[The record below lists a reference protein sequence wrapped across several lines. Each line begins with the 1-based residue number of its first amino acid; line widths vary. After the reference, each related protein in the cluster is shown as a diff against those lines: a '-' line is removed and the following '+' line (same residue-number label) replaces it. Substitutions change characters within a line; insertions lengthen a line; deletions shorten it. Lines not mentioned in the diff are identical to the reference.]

1 MPAVSSLA
9 ALSLSASPTSA
20 RGFSAGDSDAFS
32 SALDRAQ
39 SAQAKRSVPK
49 APPSRTP
56 AEPAARSGSSA
67 PNSQDIGESDASTP
81 GRPLADDAIS
91 TAMPDRA
98 SVKVTS
104 EVSEPLA
111 QDGATDP
118 LGTLNT
124 ATGDIP
130 LTSKASGTGLVAET
144 AGLPGKVTLD
154 PAATTA
160 ISVEGD
166 NPGTDTE
173 TDETASLAPNKALAP
188 SLADTA
194 ENAATSKAALIE
206 AGSRTLTN
214 NLPANL
220 ALAAMPRKLDPAIAS
235 LLQGGAEEVQ
245 SETSEVSGAEPGTRP
260 GVSVGNATANTQSLL
275 ATTALPGLT
284 GTLTGTVL
292 RTSDPGSGSPPQAD
306 QETASGSTGSQFA
319 TQIAAQS
326 ADASSGQANPPAPTA
341 AALAAAVGPSTPG
354 PAAGERPDTV
364 QSMAGSHQGTASL
377 ASAETA
383 ATSFVNGPSLAAI
396 ETTAQLALQIARRV
410 EGRTT
415 RFEMALT
422 PEGLGRV
429 DIRLDI
435 DAEGRLSAR
444 LAFDNPAAATELRG
458 RADELRRQLQEA
470 GFNVGSDS
478 LSFSERETG
487 SSPGGS
493 DRRSE
498 REAERAFAGASRL
511 TAEVET
517 SAPPPAWTSFT
528 QTPQG
533 VDLKV

>member
-20 RGFSAGDSDAFS
+20 RGSSAGDSDAFS
-32 SALDRAQ
+32 SALDRVK
-39 SAQAKRSVPK
+39 SAQTKGPVPK
-49 APPSRTP
+49 GPPSRPP
-56 AEPAARSGSSA
+56 AQPATRSPSDA
-67 PNSQDIGESDASTP
+67 PNTQDIREPEASTL

-91 TAMPDRA
+91 TATPDRA
-98 SVKVTS
+98 SLEAAS
-104 EVSEPLA
+104 DVSDPLA
-111 QDGATDP
+111 QDEVADLP
-118 LGTLNT
+118 GTLNT
-124 ATGDIP
+124 VAGDIP
-130 LTSKASGTGLVAET
+130 PISKASGIGAVAET
-144 AGLPGKVTLD
+144 AGLAGKVKLD
-154 PAATTA
+154 TTATPA
-160 ISVEGD
+160 ISVEVE

-173 TDETASLAPNKALAP
+173 HGKTEALAF
-188 SLADTA
+188 SVADTA
-194 ENAATSKAALIE
+194 ENGATPKAALIE
-206 AGSRTLTN
+206 AGYRTLTN
-214 NLPANL
+214 SLPANL
-220 ALAAMPRKLDPAIAS
+220 AQAAMPRKLDPAIAS
-235 LLQGGAEEVQ
+235 LLQGGADEVE
-245 SETSEVSGAEPGTRP
+245 SEASEVPGTEPGSRP
-260 GVSVGNATANTQSLL
+260 GASGGNATSNAPSLL
-275 ATTALPGLT
+275 TTASLPGLT

-292 RTSDPGSGSPPQAD
+292 LTSDAGSGSAHQAD

-326 ADASSGQANPPAPTA
+326 VDASSGQANPPATTA
-341 AALAAAVGPSTPG
+341 AALAAAAGQSTPG
-354 PAAGERPDTV
+354 PAAGEMPDTV
-364 QSMAGSHQGTASL
+364 QSMAGTHQGTAGL

-383 ATSFVNGPSLAAI
+383 PTSFASGPSLAAI

-435 DAEGRLSAR
+435 DAEGSLSAR

-470 GFNVGSDS
+470 GFSVGSDS

-493 DRRSE
+493 DRRPE
-498 REAERAFAGASRL
+498 REAGRAFAGASRL